1 MKKIIVLIAA
11 LVAVLVIVNAVAFAG
26 EENNDAVNAEYLRIH
41 IRANSN
47 SEIDQNVKYKVKAA
61 VVDALTPE
69 LYGVKNK
76 EEAMEVI
83 YENLSMIDEVSER
96 VLESNGFYYGAKARL
111 CEEEFPTRTYGE
123 LTLSSGVYDALIVDL
138 GSGEGDNWWCV
149 VFPPLC
155 FVADGE
161 GEEVTYRSII
171 AEWFRKLFG

>member
-69 LYGVKNK
+69 LDGVKNK

-83 YENLSMIDEVSER
+83 Y
-96 VLESNGFYYGAKARL
+96 
-111 CEEEFPTRTYGE
+111 
-123 LTLSSGVYDALIVDL
+123 
-138 GSGEGDNWWCV
+138 
-149 VFPPLC
+149 
-155 FVADGE
+155 
-161 GEEVTYRSII
+161 
-171 AEWFRKLFG
+171 

>member
-11 LVAVLVIVNAVAFAG
+11 LVAVLVIVNAVAFTG
-26 EENNDAVNAEYLRIH
+26 EESKDEVNANYLRIH

-47 SEIDQNVKYKVKAA
+47 SELDQSVKYEVKAA
-61 VVDALTPE
+61 VVDALTPKLCE
-69 LYGVKNK
+69 VKSK
-76 EEAMEVI
+76 EEAMEI
-83 YENLSMIDEVSER
+83 ISANLSVIDEISER

-111 CEEEFPTRTYGE
+111 CEETFPARTYGD

-161 GEEVTYRSII
+161 GEKVTYRSII
-171 AEWFRKLFG
+171 AEWFHKLFG